1 MEPKIKEIRW
11 EPKLEHTIGKQWEKE
26 KIYKFNIGSKKK
38 IFSIDT
44 PPPYPSG
51 RPWHVGAAAH
61 FSQIDMIARTA
72 RMLGHETLFPIGIDR
87 NGLPV
92 EIYTEKKFNISIHST
107 PRENFIEYCKIALDD
122 LEAEMIQIMKM
133 MGMSGDFD
141 NYYRTDSEEY
151 RKLTQSTFIEM
162 WNKGLIYEDTRPNN
176 YCPKCGTTLADAEIV
191 YVDLPSQLVHVNFKI
206 KEGGQITIATTRPEF
221 IAACQAIIVHPDDK
235 RHKDFVGK
243 TAILPLYNREVKVI
257 AHRQADPKF
266 GTGALMTCSYG
277 DYEDVRLFRELKL
290 QEIILID
297 TEGKITHNAGI
308 YAGLP
313 ASEARKRITEDL
325 EIEGFLVKKEPIMH
339 RTPTCERSKN
349 PIEVVPMD
357 EYYLKQV
364 EYKKQIAKIAK
375 ELIFHPESHRQQLL
389 DWVNAVSIDWPISRR
404 RFYGTEIPIWHCRD
418 CKKANLPKP
427 GKYYQPW
434 KDAAPLAKCKYCKCT
449 EFVGE
454 TRTLDTWVDSS
465 VSPLYISKYGKD
477 KRFFNKTYPNTLRP
491 QGKDI
496 IRTWLYYSLLRCFL
510 LTGKSP
516 FKHAWIMGHG
526 VDEQGEK
533 MSKSKGNVID
543 PIPILE
549 KYGADMFRY
558 WAASESALGSDYRCS
573 EQRIQSAGKFLTKLW
588 NISRFISMFP
598 KVKKVKLTATDKWI
612 LSELDKLIQECMKG
626 YQDFNFFVPANK
638 IREFAWN
645 LFADHYVEMVKV
657 RAYGE
662 GFTREEKEAAWYTL
676 HVCLESILE
685 LLAPIVPYMT
695 DFIAREL
702 YHKYSVHTE
711 LFPKPQWKSPLV
723 KLTPK
728 IIEFNSKV
736 WNDKKGKGISLR
748 DEIKMK
754 IPTTLKQFEKDLRAM
769 HKLTG

>member
-427 GKYYQPW
+427 RKYYQPW